1 MCRPMSCFTRP
12 ALIALIALAL
22 AAGSASAARWEAGGH
37 LLVASPRGEF
47 SQVVDDGFGLQAY
60 GVGNFDPEGWLGV
73 RFDLG
78 FVNYGN
84 TSYTTPLG
92 TTIPVR
98 VRVNTSNNIGMLG
111 IGPQFSVP
119 TGPIRPYVYGTIGLG
134 LFFTNTS
141 VTNLGDGSE
150 IASDMPQSSS
160 TLAYSGGAGV
170 RIPVGRAFSIDLGA
184 EYRTHSDAKY
194 LTEGDLTQDSGGAII
209 VHERQSDA
217 DLALYRIGLTYSFP
231 R

>member
-1 MCRPMSCFTRP
+1 MRLSTMS
-12 ALIALIALAL
+12 LAL
-22 AAGSASAARWEAGGH
+22 AALALVASSASAARWEAGGH
-37 LLVASPRGEF
+37 LLVASPQGDF
-47 SQVVDDGFGLQAY
+47 AQVVDDGFGLQAY

-73 RFDLG
+73 RLDLG
-78 FVNYGN
+78 FVNYGS
-84 TSYTTPLG
+84 TSYTTPLT

-98 VRVNTSNNIGMLG
+98 VKVNTSNNIGMLG

-119 TGPIRPYVYGTIGLG
+119 TGPIRPYAYGTIGLG

-150 IASDMPQSSS
+150 IASDMPQSSA
-160 TLAYSGGAGV
+160 TLAYSGGGGV
-170 RIPVGRAFSIDLGA
+170 RIPVGRTISIDLGA

-194 LTEGDLTQDSGGAII
+194 LTEGDLSQDIGGNII
-209 VHERQSDA
+209 VRERQSDA
-217 DLALYRIGLTYSFP
+217 NLALYRLGITYSFP